1 MGMVFF
7 SRELH
12 DTVFA
17 IYGRTLGVP
26 PEEIP
31 PMVAG
36 ASLFDSALVGALAAF
51 RWRAS
56 WWPKTKDWIAS
67 RTSLFSGGAQGDVDE
82 YCQAAQASGI
92 PVGGLGKAFSQPTG
106 LQGGPALPAE

>member
-1 MGMVFF
+1 MRYILFLWFAPLVFFWGWYALSANDINMGMVFF

-17 IYGRTLGVP
+17 IYGRTLGVA

-31 PMVAG
+31 PMIAG
-36 ASLFDSALVGALAAF
+36 ASLFDSAILAALVAF

-56 WWPKTKDWIAS
+56 WWPKTRNWVAS
-67 RTSLFSGGAQGDVDE
+67 RTSS
-82 YCQAAQASGI
+82 
-92 PVGGLGKAFSQPTG
+92 
-106 LQGGPALPAE
+106 